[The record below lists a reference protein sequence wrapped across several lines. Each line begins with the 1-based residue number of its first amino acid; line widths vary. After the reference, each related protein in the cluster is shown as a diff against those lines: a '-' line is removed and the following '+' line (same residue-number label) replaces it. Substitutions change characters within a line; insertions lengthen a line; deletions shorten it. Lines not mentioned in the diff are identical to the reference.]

1 VPPPPLRDPLGS
13 PPSAPAGPDTPRP
26 CSEVRRIPR
35 VIEDT
40 GRGVRIGAAV
50 RATDAAYDP
59 LVLSRYPALA
69 QALLAGT
76 SAQHRDSTTLGESL
90 AQRTRCPYF
99 RETNAP
105 CNKRDPG
112 SGCSAWDGHNR
123 TSAVLGGSE
132 HCIATHPSDACV
144 ALVALDAVVIARGP
158 AGLRAIPMRDFH
170 TLPGARP
177 ELETVLGQREVA
189 THVELPDAPFAAR
202 SRYVRVQD
210 RAPFEACLASA
221 AVALEIGGGR
231 VRSARVVLGGVA
243 TKPWRCLEAEDILV
257 GQRSSLALYE
267 DAAAAALRDAVP
279 RRYNAFK
286 VPLARRVVVRAL
298 MAAGAPE

>member
-1 VPPPPLRDPLGS
+1 VPPPTPRDRLRS
-13 PPSAPAGPDTPRP
+13 PPSAAAAPDASGIF
-26 CSEVRRIPR
+26 SELRRISR
-35 VIEDT
+35 DIEDT

-59 LVLSRYPALA
+59 LVFSRYPALA

-76 SAQHRDSTTLGESL
+76 SAQHLDSTTLADSL
-90 AQRTRCPYF
+90 GQRTRCPYF
-99 RETNAP
+99 REPSAP

-112 SGCSAWDGHNR
+112 SGCSAWDGYNR
-123 TSAVLGGSE
+123 SSAVLGGSE
-132 HCIATHPSDACV
+132 HCIATHASEACV
-144 ALVALDAVVIARGP
+144 ALVALDAVVIARGA
-158 AGLRAIPMRDFH
+158 AGSRAIPAGDFY
-170 TLPGARP
+170 TLPGAHP
-177 ELETVLGQREVA
+177 EVETVLRRREVP

-221 AVALEIGGGR
+221 AVALEIDGGR
-231 VRSARVVLGGVA
+231 VRSARVALGGVA
-243 TKPWRCLEAEDILV
+243 TRPWRCPEAEDVLV
-257 GQRSSLALYE
+257 GQRPSPALYE
-267 DAAAAALRDAVP
+267 VAAAAALSAAVP

-286 VPLARRVVVRAL
+286 VPLAHRVVVRAL